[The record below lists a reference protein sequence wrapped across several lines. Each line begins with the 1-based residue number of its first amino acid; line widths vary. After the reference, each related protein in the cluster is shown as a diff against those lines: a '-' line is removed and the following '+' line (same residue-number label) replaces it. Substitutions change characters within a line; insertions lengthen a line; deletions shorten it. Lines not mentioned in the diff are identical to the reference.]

1 MRLIMQGHR
10 NRFELENVIRLFLP
24 QEKVRTEGERL
35 FADEPDVL
43 AGLEKGPSTTR
54 VTVRQQA
61 DGFDRTREAEVGND
75 HPSYEAECEFR
86 LADALYR
93 LLEAWTGTRPPWG
106 LVTGVRPVKLLR
118 RLTRELGE
126 DRAVGEMRD
135 RLLVSPEKL
144 ELCRRTLHNEDR
156 LLALSRPESFSLYVS
171 VPFCPTRCAYCSFVS
186 HTVERA
192 GKLVEP
198 YVERL
203 AEELEATGRIAREL
217 GLRLETVY
225 FGGGTPTSLTA
236 EQLEVLF
243 RAVEAHFDLSALR
256 DYTVEAGRPDDQ
268 GRWGHPYQYQS
279 PDPAGGRAAGHRAA
293 AHRRPVL

>member
-10 NRFELENVIRLFLP
+10 NRFELENVVRLFLP

-43 AGLEKGPSTTR
+43 AGLEKGPSATR
-54 VTVRQQA
+54 VTVRLQA

-203 AEELEATGRIAREL
+203 AEELEATGRIAGSWACGWRRSIS
-217 GLRLETVY
+217 G
-225 FGGGTPTSLTA
+225 
-236 EQLEVLF
+236 
-243 RAVEAHFDLSALR
+243 
-256 DYTVEAGRPDDQ
+256 
-268 GRWGHPYQYQS
+268 
-279 PDPAGGRAAGHRAA
+279 AAPPPR
-293 AHRRPVL
+293 